1 MTFEKFPHCFLCKE
15 DITKNASTQNCFWK
29 NSKILYIEKS
39 FNIFSET
46 LLDDSIS
53 GKLVQYN
60 VYYEPGPGLLV
71 QFFFCFR
78 TRKISRL
85 FLKGGVA
92 SMTFF
97 NISTNNGVS
106 RFYFCMYTHLMLQE
120 QDMMSNLQYLRS
132 ETRDIG

>member
-71 QFFFCFR
+71 QFFLCFR

-85 FLKGGVA
+85 FFSTQIYIQNG
-92 SMTFF
+92 FF
-97 NISTNNGVS
+97 ECGCRHPESGQVEFTS
-106 RFYFCMYTHLMLQE
+106 SFF
-120 QDMMSNLQYLRS
+120 SKF
-132 ETRDIG
+132 